1 MLRGRVCSLAE
12 PGGDFLI
19 LEARCFSWVELGDR
33 EADPRQG
40 GYECLLDRDLVATAG
55 APEAT
60 KDALVV
66 DEGAQ
71 TDPAPVQA
79 PQPPPPARTMP
90 QRIARLEEDVHEIRV
105 ALGEQREV
113 MDAMARD
120 FSRFT
125 VWAARGISQLLDSAR
140 AT

>member
-1 MLRGRVCSLAE
+1 MDVGSVNVPYLLARYLRLFASGIKQGAMIS
-12 PGGDFLI
+12 GGQF
-19 LEARCFSWVELGDR
+19 
-33 EADPRQG
+33 
-40 GYECLLDRDLVATAG
+40 VATAG